1 MKLTRSGG
9 LYIAIT
15 LLLGFAAVNT
25 GNNLIYLMVASLLGF
40 MAVSGL
46 IGRYNLAH
54 LELEVT
60 VPDEIYAGVETLA
73 SIRLHNRKRF
83 PAFLVTVE
91 VGAAAVLFPVLAGRQ
106 SARKPLSLIIAQRGR
121 QPVPPSTFRSRF
133 PVNFF
138 IRSFSAQESG
148 EVTVFPAPRSCRE
161 LLPDSHGKQTGI
173 HAAARRGGDG
183 DIERIAHYSGREPMK
198 MIHWKLSARQGDLL
212 VKELADTTSEP
223 LVLDLRELPGEN
235 LEQQLGC
242 ATWLVGQCLRNNRPI
257 GLKLSHIMIPPSD
270 GRRHRRHLL
279 TELALY
285 GSDQAKT

>member
-1 MKLTRSGG
+1 
-9 LYIAIT
+9 
-15 LLLGFAAVNT
+15 
-25 GNNLIYLMVASLLGF
+25 MVASLLGF

-46 IGRYNLAH
+46 IGRYNLAA

-60 VPDEIYAGVETLA
+60 APDELFAGVETLA
-73 SIRLHNRKRF
+73 SVRLYNRKRF

-91 VGAAAVLFPVLAGRQ
+91 VGDAAVLFPILTGRQ
-106 SARKPLSLIIAQRGR
+106 SARKQLSLILPTRGR

-138 IRSFSAQESG
+138 IRSFSAQEAG
-148 EVTVFPAPRSCRE
+148 FVTVFPTPRSCRE
-161 LLPDSHGKQTGI
+161 LLPDSEGTRTGT
-173 HAAARRGGDG
+173 HTASRRGGDG

-212 VKELADTTSEP
+212 VKELANSTAEP

-257 GLKLSHIMIPPSD
+257 GLKLPHVLIPPSD
-270 GRRHRRHLL
+270 GRRHRLHLL

-285 GSDQAKT
+285 GSDQAET